1 MTHDVSN
8 IDIFSLARHVDAV
21 TDGTQANGGKKLAS
35 ICRTNLIQICSDGFA
50 RGCNQLALCDLLQM
64 LKYDNLIKDTTTDGS
79 STVTSQVPQITVTTP
94 KTHSKVW
101 IGLDGTGIDH
111 T

>member
-50 RGCNQLALCDLLQM
+50 RGCNQITLCGLVQM
-64 LKYDNLIKDTTTDGS
+64 LKYDNLIKNLFIS
-79 STVTSQVPQITVTTP
+79 
-94 KTHSKVW
+94 
-101 IGLDGTGIDH
+101 GLDFGKLVLIN
-111 T
+111 